1 MIRQL
6 RSAPTFE
13 RKFAPGARESPTRR
27 DAMATSTSTHRARRY
42 ALDLARGFA
51 RGVSLA
57 SRAASSASATSS
69 SGRLERAACAIVSAP
84 STRRDADARSRRAS
98 SSSSSSSSS
107 PEDVHIAHTRT
118 HVTKELWRE
127 RLRKAESGKAATKL
141 SEKLVPRAP
150 QTHTAVYVWE
160 SDEDMREMYRQHG
173 RGAVRM
179 GRILE
184 DLDSLAGNI
193 AFFHADDDDDT
204 TKTPQL
210 VTASVDRVRLNRPLS
225 LDKNVVIRGEVAFVG
240 TSSMV
245 IRMEADDDN
254 SATRDATVDDE
265 RTEPALA
272 ADFTFVARDPETNA
286 AWPVNPLICET
297 RKHKERFQEIQASIL
312 RKRLRKKK
320 GDAVLNDELIKHRT
334 DWVRKTRERA
344 CLNQE
349 MPALTA
355 GYNEVLTTQT
365 MAENMFVAQ
374 PQQRN
379 LSGRVFGGFLLRRAY
394 ELAYANCQL
403 FSGGHPMFVEM
414 SDIDFKLPV
423 SIGDLVRFKCKVMHT
438 VNAEEA
444 RCGKPSVYLEVRAIV
459 TNPHKVTSA
468 VANTFYF
475 KFNVAPFEEEASDEA
490 SDDSSVRLRRVLP
503 ESNDEGLQIWDKC
516 IRRTLCDD
524 ADFDVRNNLSIMT
537 P

>member
-1 MIRQL
+1 M
-6 RSAPTFE
+6 
-13 RKFAPGARESPTRR
+13 
-27 DAMATSTSTHRARRY
+27 
-42 ALDLARGFA
+42 LARAIA
-51 RGVSLA
+51 RKRHAA
-57 SRAASSASATSS
+57 SRAASSWRARAVAAAGSQASVPRSDASRSTEEVSS
-69 SGRLERAACAIVSAP
+69 PRA
-84 STRRDADARSRRAS
+84 RAS
-98 SSSSSSSSS
+98 SDRATRADVPRWYSTSSRT

-118 HVTKELWRE
+118 HVTKHLWRE

-141 SEKLVPRAP
+141 SEKLLPREP
-150 QTHTAVYVWE
+150 RTHSAVYVWQ
-160 SDEDMREMYRQHG
+160 SDEEMREMYKSHG
-173 RGAVRM
+173 SGAVRM

-225 LDKNVVIRGEVAFVG
+225 LDKDVVLRGEVAFVG

-245 IRMEADDDN
+245 IRMEADDDG
-254 SATRDATVDDE
+254 AVEDATVDDD

-272 ADFTFVARDPETNA
+272 ADFTFVARDPETNKS
-286 AWPVNPLICET
+286 WPVNPLVCVS
-297 RKHKERFQEIQASIL
+297 RRHKERAQEIQASIL
-312 RKRLRKKK
+312 RKRLRSKK
-320 GDAVLNDELIKHRT
+320 GDAVLNETLIKHRT
-334 DWVRKTRERA
+334 EWVRSIRERA

-355 GYNEVLTTQT
+355 GYNEVMTTQT

-394 ELAYANCQL
+394 ELAFANCQL

-414 SDIDFKLPV
+414 SDIDFTLPV
-423 SIGDLVRFKCKVMHT
+423 NIGDLVRFKCKVLHT

-468 VANTFYF
+468 VANKFFF
-475 KFNVAPFEEEASDEA
+475 KFNVAEFAEADGTTTGEP
-490 SDDSSVRLRRVLP
+490 VRLRRVLP
-503 ESNDEGLQIWDKC
+503 ESNDEALLIWDKC

-524 ADFDVRNNLSIMT
+524 NDFDVRNNLSMMT
-537 P
+537 T